1 MIRTWVRQSSWSCC
15 SNPAAPRS
23 CQRCCAGRRT
33 RTIYLQLKPP
43 LLLPP
48 PRWPPSPGTS
58 ARPPETENVS
68 HHGRPLPGNFPPWS
82 CGRGSPERSPGIPHD
97 HLCREQAHRGKRRA
111 GGRSSRLQVP
121 DSFLTSAQAKHVKG
135 LQPICNQPSFRRFP
149 PISDDN
155 YQSVKTFC
163 LRIHL
168 HSSDLS
174 HYDPLF
180 RNIINKEVI
189 IILLGLKGFI
199 VQPERDYL
207 NIECCSYHHSLPL
220 CTHLFWMLGFLQ
232 SQKLATVSGWIH
244 TVTTN
249 LTWTNVHAHDK
260 HDV

>member
-1 MIRTWVRQSSWSCC
+1 MGAPSPVTSRRG
-15 SNPAAPRS
+15 AAGGGAPRG
-23 CQRCCAGRRT
+23 A
-33 RTIYLQLKPP
+33 P
-43 LLLPP
+43 
-48 PRWPPSPGTS
+48 
-58 ARPPETENVS
+58 
-68 HHGRPLPGNFPPWS
+68 
-82 CGRGSPERSPGIPHD
+82 GSPTTTFAENRLTEESAEQEAGPAGCKSPIHSWHLHRQNMSKAYSRSVISHPFG
-97 HLCREQAHRGKRRA
+97 
-111 GGRSSRLQVP
+111 
-121 DSFLTSAQAKHVKG
+121 DS
-135 LQPICNQPSFRRFP
+135 P